1 MSYIKKMSEFF
12 TPDVA
17 RRVGC
22 VDGLSA
28 SNPLVSGLVYDSR
41 KVQADNCYFALSG
54 LHVDG
59 HRFVSDAIARG
70 ASLIVHQDE
79 LPLEVRRQ
87 AACLR
92 VKDSRFAMSP
102 IADAFYGSPSRC
114 LALIGVTGTEGKS
127 TTVSLIYQLLRLLG
141 KKAGFISTVQYSDG
155 GDVQWNSEH
164 QTTPEA
170 PIIHE
175 HLARIRD
182 SGAEYAVV
190 EASSH
195 GLSERTMR
203 LGDVAFDVGVM
214 TNVTHEHLEF
224 HGTWEQYRFDK
235 ANLFRVLN
243 RVDHRK
249 GSVGHVPSFGVVNA
263 DDKSAAYFT
272 AATKQPVYSYSTAG
286 ADAGIALQAI
296 ESLAQGNR
304 YTALIRETGETIVIE
319 DQLPGA
325 FNAGNTL
332 AALLVVSGLL
342 AIPIKDIVPFAR
354 DCKPVRGRMTAIQKG
369 QDFELIVDYAHTP
382 SSFETIFPPLRKRI
396 SARGGR
402 IISLFGSA
410 GDRDTQKRSEQG
422 RIAAEWSDLVIL
434 TDEDPRGEVPMTI
447 LEDIARGIPSGRRG
461 ENLFLIPERPAAIR
475 KALSLA
481 QAGDLVLLLGKG
493 HENSII
499 YADRTEPYDEIAEAE
514 KALGELLNV
523 KTESCA
529 VPRSPRGFET

>member
-1 MSYIKKMSEFF
+1 MSYIKKISEFF

-22 VDGLSA
+22 VGLPA
-28 SNPLVSGLVYDSR
+28 GNPLVSGLVYDSR
-41 KVQADNCYFALSG
+41 KVQVDNCYFALSG
-54 LHVDG
+54 LRVDG

-79 LPLEVRRQ
+79 LPLETRQQ
-87 AACLR
+87 AACIR
-92 VKDSRFAMSP
+92 VNDSRFAMSP
-102 IADAFYGSPSRC
+102 IADAFYNSPSRR

-127 TTVSLIYQLLRLLG
+127 TTVYLIYQLLRLLG

-164 QTTPEA
+164 QTTPES

-175 HLARIRD
+175 HLARMCD

-235 ANLFRVLN
+235 ANLFRALD

-249 GSVGHVPSFGVVNA
+249 DSAGNVPSFGVVNA
-263 DDKSAAYFT
+263 DDKSAAYFS
-272 AATKQPVYSYSTAG
+272 AATKQPVYTYSTVG
-286 ADAGIALQAI
+286 ADADLVLQAI
-296 ESLAQGNR
+296 ESHAQGNR
-304 YTALIRETGETIVIE
+304 YTVLIRETGETIVIE

-342 AIPIKDIVPFAR
+342 SVPVKDLVPLVR
-354 DCKPVRGRMTAIQKG
+354 DCKPVRGRMTTIQKG

-382 SSFETIFPPLRKRI
+382 SSFETIFPPLCKRI
-396 SARGGR
+396 TAHGGR

-410 GDRDTQKRSEQG
+410 GERDTQKRSEQG

-434 TDEDPRGEVPMTI
+434 TDEDPRGEVPMAI

-499 YADRTEPYDEIAEAE
+499 YADRTMPYDEIAEAE
-514 KALGELLNV
+514 KALGELLNA
-523 KTESCA
+523 KTESYA